1 MSEAFYNA
9 KNLTVSNGFVRNPDR
24 YYLEEYF
31 DHLPAVNGVKYSSIV
46 ARGTVHTN
54 STDEAALESVTIPA
68 NSLSAGDVIHIV
80 GMAQVISSNS
90 TDTSTIR
97 LRLGATSAIAATEI
111 AVSTALDVA
120 DNDDVYIDMY
130 VTLRTLGSS
139 GTMVGHG
146 QIRTDGAG
154 AVLLN
159 IILSSTAIHTT
170 VDNYIGFTNDWSAA
184 HTDNQIASDSFI
196 VEILN
201 TNNENKNFEILG
213 TNASKDDVTFSSTE
227 AGIVLTTDGADNDQI
242 IVLPHT
248 DADQTA
254 WTGITWGTENQ
265 VEWQCAIRTGASI
278 ANVGIWAGL
287 RSATGASQV
296 GATAAAYT
304 ADNNQAMFLFATD
317 NDLGTITTH
326 ANLHFVYSIAGTDY
340 VTDLGIAVA
349 ASTTYKLRI
358 VVDSNRQVSAYV
370 NGVQYG
376 LTSTATTPSTES
388 TSTTLSTALTNDID
402 LIPYVGVQALAVAG
416 KTLTLCYEKISRVLF
431 E

>member
-31 DHLPAVNGVKYSSIV
+31 NHLPKVNGVKYSSIV
-46 ARGTVHTN
+46 ARGTIHTN
-54 STDEAALESVTIPA
+54 STDEAALESVTLPA
-68 NSLSAGDVIHIV
+68 NSLSVGDVIHIV

-97 LRLGATSAIAATEI
+97 LRLGATSATAATEI
-111 AVSTALDVA
+111 AVSAALDVA
-120 DNDDVYIDMY
+120 DDDDVYVDMY

-146 QIRTDGAG
+146 QIRNDGTG
-154 AVLLN
+154 VVLLN
-159 IILSSTAIHTT
+159 IILSSTAINTT
-170 VDNYIGFTNDWSAA
+170 VDNYIGFTNDWSVA

-201 TNNENKNFEILG
+201 NNNGNKNFEILG

-242 IVLPHT
+242 IVLPHIDT
-248 DADQTA
+248 DQTA
-254 WTGITWGTENQ
+254 WTGIKWGTKNQ

-296 GATAAAYT
+296 GVTAAAYT
-304 ADNNQAMFLFATD
+304 EDNNQAMFLFATD
-317 NDLGTITTH
+317 NDLGTITTQ

-388 TSTTLSTALTNDID
+388 TSTTLSTALTTDID
-402 LIPYVGVQALAVAG
+402 LIPYVGVQALAVDG
-416 KTLTLCYEKISRVLF
+416 KTLTLCYEKISRVLS
-431 E
+431 